1 MHISKFQLNNYKS
14 YLSSPEIELSTGF
27 NVIVGR
33 NNAGKT
39 TLLDSLRL
47 NFQNISKPHRSL
59 ETLPSPD
66 TPIDPNS
73 RAEVSISISRDELL
87 DIHNKSMKELS
98 LPIPTSD
105 EGMPFS
111 RSKGAHD
118 PDFQRGIYEWVL
130 SHETFTLN
138 FRVGNEGWTVPNS
151 TSFGLY
157 EAPTGKGVAR
167 HYISHIVHPDGTTS
181 ISGPLNSNETKS
193 DFGFQLIPYFIQRIY
208 SFRAERVVGRCEAG
222 GSEALDPT
230 ARNLAEVLDN
240 LQRNPPRF
248 QRFNKLVQSVLPQIL
263 HITVQQAQA
272 PDIQTREV
280 VIWPV
285 DPVTERLDLT
295 VPLSESGT
303 GIGQVLAIL
312 YVVFTSTFA
321 RTILIDEPQ
330 SFLHPGAVRRLIEIL
345 RMEYPQHQYILATH
359 SPTVITASTPK
370 TITLVKQ
377 LGPVSTLQS
386 IDASKNEALR
396 DYLAEIGASLSDV
409 FGADNIL
416 WVEGP
421 TEEICFPMILQKVA
435 KLPLLGTA
443 IIGVKHTGDLEG
455 KQAKK
460 VYEIYDKLSKASG
473 LIPPAIG
480 FIFDREGRSKKE
492 REDIERM
499 SGGLATFLPRR
510 LYENYL
516 LNPDAIAA
524 VANSIEG
531 FRRTSVTAEEIRKWF
546 DTEGK
551 NTMYGRPTETVEGE
565 PQEPWI
571 IYVHGAKLLNDLFST
586 LSEARVTYVKTEHSV
601 KITEWLIENAPQ
613 ELTEVIE
620 LISDKLHNPLSE

>member
-1 MHISKFQLNNYKS
+1 
-14 YLSSPEIELSTGF
+14 
-27 NVIVGR
+27 
-33 NNAGKT
+33 
-39 TLLDSLRL
+39 
-47 NFQNISKPHRSL
+47 
-59 ETLPSPD
+59 
-66 TPIDPNS
+66 
-73 RAEVSISISRDELL
+73 
-87 DIHNKSMKELS
+87 MKELS

-105 EGMPFS
+105 EGMPFN

-157 EAPTGKGVAR
+157 EAPTGKGVTR
-167 HYISHIVHPDGTTS
+167 HYITHIVHPDGTTS
-181 ISGPLNSNETKS
+181 ISGPRNSAEAKS

-222 GSEALDPT
+222 GSETLDPT

-272 PDIQTREV
+272 PDIQMREV

-330 SFLHPGAVRRLIEIL
+330 SFLHPGAARRLIEIL
-345 RMEYPQHQYILATH
+345 RMEYPQHQYVLATH

-377 LGPVSTLQS
+377 LGPVSTFQS

-421 TEEICFPMILQKVA
+421 TEEICFPMILQKIA

-492 REDIERM
+492 RDDIERM

-516 LNPDAIAA
+516 LNPDAVAA

-531 FRRTSVTAEEIRKWF
+531 FRGTPVTAEEIRKWF

-551 NTMYGRPTETVEGE
+551 NTKYGRSTETVEGGT
-565 PQEPWI
+565 PEPWI

-601 KITEWLIENAPQ
+601 KITEWLIENAPE
-613 ELTEVIE
+613 ELTEVSE
-620 LISDKLHNPLSE
+620 LISDKLHSPLSE

>member
-14 YLSSPEIELSTGF
+14 YLSSPEVGLALGF
-27 NVIVGR
+27 NIIVGR
-33 NNAGKT
+33 NNVGKT
-39 TLLDSLRL
+39 ALLDALRL
-47 NFQNISKPHRSL
+47 NFRNNSKPHRSL
-59 ETLPSPD
+59 KTLPSPD
-66 TPIDPNS
+66 APIDPNS
-73 RAEVSISISRDELL
+73 WADVSIFISRDELL
-87 DIHNKSMKELS
+87 DIHNKSMTELS

-130 SHETFTLN
+130 SHETFTIN
-138 FRVGNEGWTVPNS
+138 FRVGNEGWTVQNS

-157 EAPTGKGVAR
+157 EAPSGKGVTR
-167 HYISHIVHPDGTTS
+167 HYITHIVHPDGTTS
-181 ISGPLNSNETKS
+181 ISGPRNDDETKS

-208 SFRAERVVGRCEAG
+208 SFRAERVVGKCEAG
-222 GSEALDPT
+222 GSEILDPT

-263 HITVQQAQA
+263 HITVQA

-280 VIWPV
+280 VVWPV
-285 DPVTERLDLT
+285 EPETERLDLT
-295 VPLSESGT
+295 VPLSESAT

-312 YVVFTSTFA
+312 YVVFTSAFA

-330 SFLHPGAVRRLIEIL
+330 SFLHPGAVRWLIEIL

-359 SPTVITASTPK
+359 SPTVITSSTPK

-386 IDASKNEALR
+386 IDTSKNEALR

-421 TEEICFPMILQKVA
+421 TEEICFPMILRKVA
-435 KLPLLGTA
+435 KKPLLGTA

-480 FIFDREGRSKKE
+480 FIFDREDRSKKE
-492 REDIERM
+492 RNDIERM
-499 SGGLATFLPRR
+499 SSGLATFLPRR

-516 LNPDAIAA
+516 LNPDAVAA
-524 VANSIEG
+524 VVNNIEG
-531 FRRTSVTAEEIRKWF
+531 FRETPVTPEEIRKWF

-551 NTMYGRPTETVEGE
+551 NTKYGRPIEPIQVEA
-565 PQEPWI
+565 PEPWI

-586 LSEARVTYVKTEHSV
+586 LSEARVCYVKTEHSV
-601 KITEWLIENAPQ
+601 KITEWLIENAPE
-613 ELTEVIE
+613 ELAEVAE
-620 LISDKLHNPLSE
+620 LINANFFSQSG